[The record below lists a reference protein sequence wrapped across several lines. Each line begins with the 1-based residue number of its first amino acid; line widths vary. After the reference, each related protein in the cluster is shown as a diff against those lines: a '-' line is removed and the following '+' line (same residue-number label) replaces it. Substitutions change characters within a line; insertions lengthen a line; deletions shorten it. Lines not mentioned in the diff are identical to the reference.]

1 MATRLTRRLL
11 ATAALALGASLGFG
25 GTAQAQNEIVIG
37 SIATLEGPF
46 ATGGQDA
53 YRAMELAFES
63 VNYQIGGKK
72 IRWIRESSNAQP
84 DVALARA
91 RKLIEQDKVDFI
103 IGPLSGAEGI
113 ALRDYS
119 RTLQG
124 KTIINGG
131 SGAADTTLRDP
142 SPNFFRFNTDGAQ
155 WMAGLG
161 QHVFNDMK
169 ARHVTVVAGDY
180 AFPYAQVFGFMH
192 EFCRLGGRVTKLW
205 SPLGTTDYA
214 SQIAQ
219 IPKDSGALLVVHGGS
234 DGLAFMTQY
243 AQSGGNLPLLGGS
256 IMADQTMMSAR
267 GPHRRLLTGMI
278 SGGPVADLN
287 DDANWRKFVEEYRKK
302 PGAFQSP
309 SIHALNF
316 HTNTM
321 AAILAL
327 QKVNGDLSDG
337 QKKFQEA
344 LRTLV
349 FKNAMGA
356 EVRLD
361 NNRHA
366 IMDNFLTRVVERDG
380 RLFTEAFARIPAVTQ
395 TLGMPQDQFM
405 ALGSPSR
412 DNPNCPPGT

>member
-1 MATRLTRRLL
+1 
-11 ATAALALGASLGFG
+11 
-25 GTAQAQNEIVIG
+25 
-37 SIATLEGPF
+37 
-46 ATGGQDA
+46 
-53 YRAMELAFES
+53 
-63 VNYQIGGKK
+63 
-72 IRWIRESSNAQP
+72 
-84 DVALARA
+84 
-91 RKLIEQDKVDFI
+91 
-103 IGPLSGAEGI
+103 
-113 ALRDYS
+113 
-119 RTLQG
+119 
-124 KTIINGG
+124 
-131 SGAADTTLRDP
+131 
-142 SPNFFRFNTDGAQ
+142 
-155 WMAGLG
+155 
-161 QHVFNDMK
+161 
-169 ARHVTVVAGDY
+169 
-180 AFPYAQVFGFMH
+180 
-192 EFCRLGGRVTKLW
+192 VTKLW